1 MGRKYLLDVLVKV
14 FEKKKDKKLA
24 EEVHLRLKNI
34 IDKDI
39 KIWFKSDIL
48 FSGILHSETVI

>member
-1 MGRKYLLDVLVKV
+1 MLKLKPGKELGRKYLLDVLVKV

-24 EEVHLRLKNI
+24 EEIHLRLKNI

-39 KIWFKSDIL
+39 KM
-48 FSGILHSETVI
+48 